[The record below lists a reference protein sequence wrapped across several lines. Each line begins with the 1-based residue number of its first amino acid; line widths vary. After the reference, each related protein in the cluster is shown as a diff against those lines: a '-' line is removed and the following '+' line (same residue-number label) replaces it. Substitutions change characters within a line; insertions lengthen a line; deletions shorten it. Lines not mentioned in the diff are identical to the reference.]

1 MALTQEQRNTLSI
14 LGYLYYRMGRLD
26 NAATVFAALDKLAP
40 EGMDA
45 ISRRAAATL
54 AAIETDR
61 GNAEKPSSCCTGHG
75 RQTSPPAMPA
85 CTCSARAWQQG
96 RKDEARAAVNEYLY
110 LRQRPSA
117 QALAEPPQQHGQTR
131 MSLFTTAR
139 SAVGVVTRHND
150 INIVFLL
157 VTVIALMI
165 IPLPTPVVDTLIG
178 VNMALSF
185 TILMMTMYVRTVLD
199 FSVFPTLL
207 LFTTLFRVGL
217 NITTTRLILL
227 QADAGEIIFT
237 FGEFALGG
245 NFVVGAVVF
254 LILTIV
260 QFLVIAKGAERVAEV
275 GARFTLDAMP
285 GKQMS
290 IDADMRAGVIDMEE
304 AQRRRERISQ
314 ESQMYGAMDGAMKF
328 VKGDS
333 IAGMIIAV
341 VNIVGGTI
349 IGITQNGMTAGDALH
364 TYGILTIG
372 DGLVSQIPSLLISI
386 SAGIL
391 ITRTGD
397 SDDNVGSQIGLQIFA
412 QPKALLMA
420 GGLVFLFALI
430 PGFPKPQLFTL
441 AALLGGLGYVL
452 KRVNETP
459 QAPDA
464 KEELSVAH
472 AHGPPQVP
480 PRRGAGRVR
489 AHRAHHPRYLG
500 GHGAPDYASLNE
512 ELANLRRALYFD
524 LGVPFPGINIRPN
537 PGLPELSYVLNVNE
551 IPMSRGKLEKGM
563 VLARDTSEN
572 LSMLGVEFK
581 LGERFLP
588 DVEPLWV
595 PESKAASLER
605 VGISIMNHAR
615 ILAYHLSLLL
625 ARHASSFLGMQ
636 ESKYLLDKMEE
647 RAPDLVREA
656 TRLLPT
662 QRIAEIFQRLVQE
675 QISIRDLRSILEA
688 LIEWSPKE
696 KDTVMLTE
704 YVRSALKRQISYMYS
719 KGQNMLPAILL
730 DPSVEETIRKAIRQT
745 SAGAFLALDP
755 DTTQRFLR
763 AVTESAG
770 KYTANTQKPVLM
782 ASMDI
787 RRYVRRLIEGEH
799 YGLPV
804 VSYQEVTP
812 EISIQP
818 VSRIR
823 L

>member
-1 MALTQEQRNTLSI
+1 
-14 LGYLYYRMGRLD
+14 
-26 NAATVFAALDKLAP
+26 
-40 EGMDA
+40 
-45 ISRRAAATL
+45 
-54 AAIETDR
+54 
-61 GNAEKPSSCCTGHG
+61 
-75 RQTSPPAMPA
+75 
-85 CTCSARAWQQG
+85 
-96 RKDEARAAVNEYLY
+96 
-110 LRQRPSA
+110 
-117 QALAEPPQQHGQTR
+117 

-333 IAGMIIAV
+333 IAG
-341 VNIVGGTI
+341 
-349 IGITQNGMTAGDALH
+349 
-364 TYGILTIG
+364 
-372 DGLVSQIPSLLISI
+372 LVSQIPSLLISI

-464 KEELSVAH
+464 KEELSKSLTPTARPKSRPG
-472 AHGPPQVP
+472 AARDEFAPTVP
-480 PRRGAGRVR
+480 IILDISEDMGAS
-489 AHRAHHPRYLG
+489 L
-500 GHGAPDYASLNE
+500 DYASLNE